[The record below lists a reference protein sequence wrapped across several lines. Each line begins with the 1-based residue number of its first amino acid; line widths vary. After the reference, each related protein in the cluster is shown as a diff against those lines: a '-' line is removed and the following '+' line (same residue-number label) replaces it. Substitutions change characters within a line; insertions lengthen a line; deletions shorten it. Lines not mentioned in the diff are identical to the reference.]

1 MGRSWSWRTRRRPT
15 ARAFPLPTPRAL
27 VRHDWVLCGRELPLT
42 TFWAGLRGRC
52 VMNEVSQPELHP
64 GYRKENSHVVRVRPR
79 PAPRVSAPA
88 LGGAAAPVSPSTVAV
103 PSSQSV
109 HFIGLTWLVRTGGC
123 GLLPEPSGGSR
134 AAALARRF
142 QAAVLM
148 NGIVRHP
155 SKRRFL

>member
-88 LGGAAAPVSPSTVAV
+88 LGGAAAPVSPSIVAV

-109 HFIGLTWLVRTGGC
+109 HFIGLCAQEDVDCSQSL
-123 GLLPEPSGGSR
+123 
-134 AAALARRF
+134 AAALAPP
-142 QAAVLM
+142 
-148 NGIVRHP
+148 P
-155 SKRRFL
+155 SPAGFKLQF